1 MTAED
6 WARYGIGEPD
16 DEGWYPDYRPVPPEL
31 LPDAPDM
38 STSEAADTKP
48 PEVDTSIIGI
58 VTNWRLVVAD
68 LMDHG
73 IDLWDP
79 AVRAR
84 PWPGIRTLIF
94 SLLEPGSDSR
104 LRRALTRR

>member
-1 MTAED
+1 VDDSLTA
-6 WARYGIGEPD
+6 
-16 DEGWYPDYRPVPPEL
+16 
-31 LPDAPDM
+31 
-38 STSEAADTKP
+38 
-48 PEVDTSIIGI
+48 I
-58 VTNWRLVVAD
+58 VSNWRYVVAD
-68 LMDHG
+68 LLELG

-94 SLLEPGSDSR
+94 SLLEPGSTSR